1 MLPSTLT
8 ISAAARLCHMDR
20 RTLQRAI
27 HAGRLH
33 LDAQHCLSTDELIL
47 AGYLIAD
54 TPQDAPQAPPQSTPQ
69 EMPLLPLL
77 TRLTLA
83 VEGLVAE
90 VRQLRAALRQAP
102 QRAPQDMPLVTP
114 RSTPQER
121 PQDTPQATPQLSPQ
135 ATPQTKRSHP
145 AGGYDPAAAYARM
158 QALQAQGQTLAQ
170 IAATLTAEGIRT
182 KQGRPWHKSTVSY
195 LLKTFGR

>member
-1 MLPSTLT
+1 MAQLT

-54 TPQDAPQAPPQSTPQ
+54 TPQDAPQSTPRDTPQ
-69 EMPLLPLL
+69 EAPLLPLL
-77 TRLTLA
+77 VRLTMA

-90 VRQLRAALRQAP
+90 VRQLRTDL
-102 QRAPQDMPLVTP
+102 
-114 RSTPQER
+114 
-121 PQDTPQATPQLSPQ
+121 
-135 ATPQTKRSHP
+135 
-145 AGGYDPAAAYARM
+145 
-158 QALQAQGQTLAQ
+158 
-170 IAATLTAEGIRT
+170 
-182 KQGRPWHKSTVSY
+182 
-195 LLKTFGR
+195 